1 MLSCAGRNRAAFG
14 LPGRARLGESGGG
27 VMRVSRILSW
37 VPTAVLAGAA
47 LLSAGEALAA
57 TGLPHEWQLG
67 FQTPASPVK
76 EQIESLHNW
85 LLVLITLITL
95 FVLGLLGIVI
105 VRFNARANPV
115 PSRTTHNTLIE
126 IIWTVVPVMILVVM
140 AVPSFRLLYYL
151 DRAPNADMTI
161 KVTGH
166 QWYWSYNYPDQE
178 NFGFDSYLVAEKDLK
193 PGQPRLLTVDN
204 ELVLPA
210 ETTVRVLV
218 TSTDV
223 MHSWLVPS
231 LGVQMYAIPGR
242 INETWV
248 RVNEPGMY
256 YGQCNQI
263 CGVNHGFMPI
273 TVRALSKAD
282 FEKWVGDAK
291 KKFAANDGDAALRV
305 AAGQ

>member
-1 MLSCAGRNRAAFG
+1 
-14 LPGRARLGESGGG
+14 
-27 VMRVSRILSW
+27 MRVSRVLSW
-37 VPTAVLAGAA
+37 VLTAFVAGSALLGAA
-47 LLSAGEALAA
+47 EALAA

-76 EQIESLHNW
+76 ERIESLHNW

-95 FVLGLLGIVI
+95 FVMTLLGIVI
-105 VRFNARANPV
+105 VKFNARAHPV

-178 NFGFDSYLVAEKDLK
+178 NLGFDSYLVADKDLK
-193 PGQPRLLTVDN
+193 QGQPRLLTVDN

-210 ETTVRVLV
+210 ATTVRVLV

-231 LGVQMYAIPGR
+231 LGVQMYAVPGR
-242 INETWV
+242 TNETWV
-248 RVNEPGMY
+248 RVNEPGVY

-263 CGVNHGFMPI
+263 CGVNHPFMPI
-273 TVRALSKAD
+273 EVDVVSKED
-282 FEKWVGDAK
+282 FQKWVDGAK
-291 KKFAANDGDAALRV
+291 KKFAKAGTPASSVELAAV
-305 AAGQ
+305 Q

>member
-1 MLSCAGRNRAAFG
+1 
-14 LPGRARLGESGGG
+14 
-27 VMRVSRILSW
+27 MRVSRVLSW
-37 VPTAVLAGAA
+37 VLTAFVAGSALLGAA
-47 LLSAGEALAA
+47 EALAA
-57 TGLPHEWQLG
+57 TGIAHDWQLG

-76 EQIESLHNW
+76 ERIESLHNW

-95 FVLGLLGIVI
+95 FVMALLGVVI
-105 VRFNARANPV
+105 VKFNARANPV

-166 QWYWSYNYPDQE
+166 QWYWSYNYPDSD
-178 NFGFDSYLVAEKDLK
+178 NFGFDSYLVADKDLK
-193 PGQPRLLTVDN
+193 QGQPRLLTVDN

-223 MHSWLVPS
+223 MHSWLIPS
-231 LGVQMYAIPGR
+231 LGVQMYAVPGR
-242 INETWV
+242 TNETWF
-248 RVNEPGMY
+248 RVNEPGVY

-263 CGVNHGFMPI
+263 CGVNHGYMPI

-291 KKFAANDGDAALRV
+291 KKFAANGDAPVRV
-305 AAGQ
+305 ASGQ

>member
-1 MLSCAGRNRAAFG
+1 
-14 LPGRARLGESGGG
+14 
-27 VMRVSRILSW
+27 MRVSRVLSW
-37 VPTAVLAGAA
+37 ALTAVLVVWA
-47 LLSAGEALAA
+47 LLGVGEALAA

-76 EQIESLHNW
+76 ERIENLHNW

-95 FVLGLLGIVI
+95 FVLGLLAIVI
-105 VRFNARANPV
+105 VKFNARAHPV
-115 PSRTTHNTLIE
+115 PTRTTHNTLIE

-166 QWYWSYNYPDQE
+166 QWYWSYNYPDQD
-178 NFGFDSYLVAEKDLK
+178 NFGFDSYLVADKDLK
-193 PGQPRLLTVDN
+193 QGQPRLLAVDN

-231 LGVQMYAIPGR
+231 LGVQMYAVPGR
-242 INETWV
+242 TNETWV
-248 RVNEPGMY
+248 RVNEPGVY

-263 CGVNHGFMPI
+263 CGVNHGYMPI
-273 TVRALSKAD
+273 TIRALSKPD

-291 KKFAANDGDAALRV
+291 KKFAANESDAAVRV
-305 AAGQ
+305 ASGQ

>member
-1 MLSCAGRNRAAFG
+1 
-14 LPGRARLGESGGG
+14 
-27 VMRVSRILSW
+27 MRVSRFLSW
-37 VPTAVLAGAA
+37 ALLAVLVGGA
-47 LLSAGEALAA
+47 LFSAGEALAA
-57 TGLPHEWQLG
+57 TGIAHDWEMG

-76 EQIESLHNW
+76 ERIENLHNW

-95 FVLGLLGIVI
+95 FVLGLLGYVI
-105 VRFNARANPV
+105 VRFNARAHPV
-115 PSRTTHNTLIE
+115 PSRTTHNTMIE

-166 QWYWSYNYPDQE
+166 QWYWSYNYPDQD
-178 NFGFDSYLVAEKDLK
+178 NLGFDSYLVADKDLK
-193 PGQPRLLTVDN
+193 QGQPRLLTVDN

-210 ETTVRVLV
+210 ATTVRVLV

-223 MHSWLVPS
+223 MHSWLIPS
-231 LGVQMYAIPGR
+231 LGVQMYAVPGR
-242 INETWV
+242 TNETWV
-248 RVNEPGMY
+248 RVNEPGVY

-273 TVRALSKAD
+273 TVRALSKDD
-282 FEKWVGDAK
+282 FQKWVADAK
-291 KKFAANDGDAALRV
+291 KKFAANDAPMRV

>member
-1 MLSCAGRNRAAFG
+1 
-14 LPGRARLGESGGG
+14 
-27 VMRVSRILSW
+27 MRVSRVLSW
-37 VPTAVLAGAA
+37 VLTAFIAGSALLGAA
-47 LLSAGEALAA
+47 EALAA
-57 TGLPHEWQLG
+57 TGIAHEWQLG

-76 EQIESLHNW
+76 ERIESLHNW

-95 FVLGLLGIVI
+95 FVMVLLGIVI

-166 QWYWSYNYPDQE
+166 QWYWSYNYPDQD
-178 NFGFDSYLVAEKDLK
+178 NFGFDSYLVADKDLK
-193 PGQPRLLTVDN
+193 QGQPRLLTVDN

-223 MHSWLVPS
+223 MHSWLIPS
-231 LGVQMYAIPGR
+231 LGVQMYAVPGR
-242 INETWV
+242 TNETWV
-248 RVNEPGMY
+248 RVNEPGVY

-263 CGVNHGFMPI
+263 CGVNHGYMPI
-273 TVRALSKAD
+273 TIRALSKAD
-282 FEKWVGDAK
+282 YEKWVADAK
-291 KKFAANDGDAALRV
+291 KKFAAKESDAPVRV
-305 AAGQ
+305 ASGQ

>member
-1 MLSCAGRNRAAFG
+1 
-14 LPGRARLGESGGG
+14 
-27 VMRVSRILSW
+27 MRVSRILTW
-37 VPTAVLAGAA
+37 VLTAVLV
-47 LLSAGEALAA
+47 LSAASSFAA
-57 TGLPHEWQLG
+57 SGLPHEWQLG

-76 EQIESLHNW
+76 ERIESLHNW
-85 LLVLITLITL
+85 LLILITLITL
-95 FVLGLLGIVI
+95 FVLTLLGIVI

-115 PSRTTHNTLIE
+115 PSHTTHNTLIE

-151 DRAPNADMTI
+151 DRAPNAEMTI

-166 QWYWSYNYPDQE
+166 QWYWSYNYPDSD
-178 NFGFDSYLVAEKDLK
+178 NFGFDSYIVQDKDLK

-204 ELVLPA
+204 ELVVPA
-210 ETTVRVLV
+210 QTTVRVLV

-231 LGVQMYAIPGR
+231 LGVQMYAVPGR
-242 INETWV
+242 TNETWV
-248 RVNEPGMY
+248 RVNEPGVY

-263 CGVNHGFMPI
+263 CGVNHGYMPI
-273 TVRALSKAD
+273 TVRALSKDD
-282 FEKWVGDAK
+282 FQKWVADAK
-291 KKFAANDGDAALRV
+291 KKFAANDAPVRV